1 MSAPSR
7 CNLRNHPHTTWMQ
20 GTRLQ
25 MAATTTTIP
34 SQNKACLVKQR
45 SKKVN
50 KLDDMFA
57 YACRIYTN
65 ICLCSI
71 HMYIPLHTWACMY
84 ECPVMWCNVA
94 CMYIIYMC
102 VCLCYR
108 RCERTRRFCWFLL
121 SPCPSVRS
129 CAGRLEVVPVS

>member
-57 YACRIYTN
+57 YVCRIYTN

-94 CMYIIYMC
+94 CMYIYYIYMC
-102 VCLCYR
+102 VCVCA
-108 RCERTRRFCWFLL
+108 TGAVNGPAGFAGFCSRLAL
-121 SPCPSVRS
+121 Q
-129 CAGRLEVVPVS
+129 LEVALVG